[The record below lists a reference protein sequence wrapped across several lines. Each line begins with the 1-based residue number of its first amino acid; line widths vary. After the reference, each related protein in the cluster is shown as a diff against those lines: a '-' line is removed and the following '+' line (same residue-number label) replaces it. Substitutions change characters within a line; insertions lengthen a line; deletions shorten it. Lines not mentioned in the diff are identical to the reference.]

1 MKYLVTSGLIG
12 GFVGLI
18 LLAIYSLITSISQA
32 FTIFVIGF
40 IIGAV
45 IGIAIRELIVLPRQ
59 LKKLNLLESKPKKR
73 RK

>member
-1 MKYLVTSGLIG
+1 MKYWVTSGLIG
-12 GFVGLI
+12 GFVGII
-18 LLAIYSLITSISQA
+18 LLAFYSLITSVSQA
-32 FTIFVIGF
+32 FTIFIIGF

-59 LKKLNLLESKPKKR
+59 LKLINTG